1 MKRWLSNH
9 FTVPS
14 ASYINLADMA
24 FHSYIDVTPQFL
36 LKLFP
41 LSVRLTIV
49 ANHDCPVFRIIPS
62 EIAISDILNGTIKPP
77 LPLNQGWK
85 MAHFSLPATS
95 SLIFF
100 LEGGRVGDSAPCY
113 SVRDCRLM
121 KRFCV
126 VPDTVGFNP
135 HLNLTDRSVCRSINS
150 ATGKYCATRRFYL
163 SVHALGFLS
172 SY

>member
-100 LEGGRVGDSAPCY
+100 LEGGRVGILLHVIP
-113 SVRDCRLM
+113 
-121 KRFCV
+121 FEI
-126 VPDTVGFNP
+126 VG
-135 HLNLTDRSVCRSINS
+135 
-150 ATGKYCATRRFYL
+150 
-163 SVHALGFLS
+163 
-172 SY
+172 